1 MDNSQFLDVTQL
13 AERWGMHPQT
23 LARWRRKHE
32 GPKFVKAQHPI
43 RILYPIIEVVEYET
57 ANPFLKK

>member
-1 MDNSQFLDVTQL
+1 MDNSQFLDVAQL
-13 AERWGMHPQT
+13 AKRWGMHPQT
-23 LARWRRKHE
+23 LARWRRKDE